1 MYDTPGSTTIDSVK
15 DHHHLCDN
23 GLCYPLAPV
32 TFCCERVAC
41 HAYALQTV
49 ARLQWDMGRCKI
61 HVVNHKGG
69 FCFCMLLLYICRHL
83 PNNTFCVFVSG
94 VEGGGETVRRWL

>member
-1 MYDTPGSTTIDSVK
+1 VYDTPGSTTIDSVK

-69 FCFCMLLLYICRHL
+69 FVSACCCY
-83 PNNTFCVFVSG
+83 TFVNISQTTLCVC
-94 VEGGGETVRRWL
+94 